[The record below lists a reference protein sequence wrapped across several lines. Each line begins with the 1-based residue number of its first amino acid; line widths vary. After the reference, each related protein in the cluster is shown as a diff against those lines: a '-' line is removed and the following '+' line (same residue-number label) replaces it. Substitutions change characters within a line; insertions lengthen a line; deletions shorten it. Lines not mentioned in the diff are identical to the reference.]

1 MQLTGLK
8 GDEEGGGALESII
21 RCGQGPVLL
30 ADIYFVVVW
39 SLRDRV
45 QVPLLNF
52 SNVDRLEAEEEGV
65 GALTS
70 IASGSGGLGP
80 ALSAA
85 LAPGADALAGG
96 PVGPAEVFIDGFAV
110 PEARPPRL
118 SDTPPVLLI
127 RGVWPPCLP

>member
-1 MQLTGLK
+1 MQVTGLK
-8 GDEEGGGALESII
+8 GNEEGGGPLESISS
-21 RCGQGPVLL
+21 CGMGPVLSAAL
-30 ADIYFVVVW
+30 YCPVVW
-39 SLRDRV
+39 YLHNRM

-52 SNVDRLEAEEEGV
+52 SNVDRLETEEEGV

-85 LAPGADALAGG
+85 LAPGADALTGA

-118 SDTPPVLLI
+118 SETSPVPLI
-127 RGVWPPCLP
+127 RSVRPPCLP

>member
-8 GDEEGGGALESII
+8 GDEESGGPLESISSY
-21 RCGQGPVLL
+21 GMGPVLAAAL
-30 ADIYFVVVW
+30 YFPVVW
-39 SLRDRV
+39 YLHDRM
-45 QVPLLNF
+45 QMPLLNF

-65 GALTS
+65 GPLTS

-85 LAPGADALAGG
+85 LAPGADALAGA

-110 PEARPPRL
+110 PEARPPCL
-118 SDTPPVLLI
+118 FETPPVPLI
-127 RGVWPPCLP
+127 RSVRPPCLP